1 MFKKLSM
8 LAIAGAAVL
17 SACNSSTDKTQGA
30 DSTKTEQTIGK
41 HEGHGNQ
48 AQTNHAGSHTYS
60 CPMHPEVVSDKPGE
74 CPKCGMELEHTDGAA
89 SAKKFAMGF
98 KVSPE
103 APKAG
108 QPVELTLKPTDPE
121 NAKADVAL
129 DVEHEKKIH
138 LIITSKDLAYF
149 DHIHPEYGAE
159 GDYRVKHTFPKDD
172 RYILFADYKPTEGMH
187 TTDKHEVAVGSG
199 REGKTQFTTQRLTTT
214 ADGYEVSLVDQSGK
228 TFAVGE
234 QAHIAAIIK
243 QDGKEI
249 NAESLE
255 NYLGAKAHMVVI
267 RQGTLDYLH
276 VHPGIENGR
285 LDLHTTFEQAGT
297 YRGWLQFQT
306 GGKVHTADFVI
317 IVKPAA

>member
-1 MFKKLSM
+1 M
-8 LAIAGAAVL
+8 LAIAGAAFL

-30 DSTKTEQTIGK
+30 DSTKTEQTIGQ
-41 HEGHGNQ
+41 HEGQGNQ
-48 AQTNHAGSHTYS
+48 AQTNHAGSHTYT
-60 CPMHPEVVSDKPGE
+60 CPMHPDVVSDKPGE
-74 CPKCGMELEHTDGAA
+74 CSKCGMELEHTDGAA
-89 SAKKFAMGF
+89 SSKKFAMDF
-98 KVSPE
+98 KVRPE
-103 APKAG
+103 APIPG
-108 QPVELTLKPTDPE
+108 QPTELTLKPTDPE
-121 NAKADVAL
+121 DAKADVAL